1 MHYSSSSVIVSG
13 KVKQRLRIRCL
24 FCCCVGELGWELYH
38 KNEHTAALYEALLSA
53 GEEFGIGDFGT
64 YAMTALRIEKGFRAW
79 GLEVQKETHHVDK
92 SFIPSLCKSYCNV
105 LCGCLKYLL
114 KGNHF

>member
-1 MHYSSSSVIVSG
+1 MSV
-13 KVKQRLRIRCL
+13 KVKQGFEKLCIRCL

-79 GLEVQKETHHVDK
+79 GLEVQYLKDSSCESVKKEYTRSSTNK
-92 SFIPSLCKSYCNV
+92 
-105 LCGCLKYLL
+105 
-114 KGNHF
+114 